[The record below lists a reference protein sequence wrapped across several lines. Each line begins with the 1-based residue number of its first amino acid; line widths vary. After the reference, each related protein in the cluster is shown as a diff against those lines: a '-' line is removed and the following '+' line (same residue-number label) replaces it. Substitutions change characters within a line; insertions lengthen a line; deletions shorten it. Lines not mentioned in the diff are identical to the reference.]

1 MGELLTMSQ
10 KELDR
15 LEIVQKITEK
25 RLTQTAGARRLKISY
40 RQMKRLVAKY
50 RKYGAAGLISKKRK
64 SPSNRKFND
73 DFKQNV
79 KFIVEKI
86 YYDFGPT
93 FAAEKLLETHLI
105 KVNKETLRQW
115 MIEWELRKHKKR
127 KSVVVYQQR
136 TPRSCLGELVQIDG
150 SPHDWFEGRNEKCCL
165 IVFSD
170 DATSRISQMR
180 FFPTETTLAYFECTK
195 KYLKKHGRPLAF
207 YSDRHS
213 IFRVNTKDA
222 LGETQFER
230 AMKELGIET
239 ICANSPQAKGRVER
253 ANRTLQDRL
262 VKELRLNN
270 ISDIESANKFLDAFT
285 NKYNARFAKNPMSNK
300 NAHRRSIPADELLDV
315 ILSERQK
322 RVMSKN
328 IEVSFDGRTFQ
339 IQLPKSQRGYALRK
353 QKLEVCRFPGGD
365 IKLWYK
371 NRFLEYHELKTR
383 PKTANVISSKEIN
396 NTMDKLDTRRTVK
409 PPMDHPWK
417 QKSFLRMVAK
427 KASQREHIENGLR
440 FVERKSFI

>member
-15 LEIVQKITEK
+15 LEIVQKIMGK
-25 RLTQTAGARRLKISY
+25 SLTQTSGAKQLKISY

-50 RKYGAAGLISKKRK
+50 KKYGASGLVSKKRNK
-64 SPSNRKFND
+64 PGNRKFD
-73 DFKQNV
+73 DEFKQNV
-79 KFIVEKI
+79 RSIVEKS

-93 FAAEKLLETHLI
+93 FASEKLLESHRI

-115 MIEWELRKHKKR
+115 MIEWALRKPKKR
-127 KSVVVYQQR
+127 KSTVVHQQR
-136 TPRSCLGELVQIDG
+136 TPRSSFGELVQIDG
-150 SPHDWFEGRNEKCCL
+150 SPHDWFENRGEKCCL

-180 FFPTETTLAYFECTK
+180 FFPSETTLAYFECAK
-195 KYLKKHGRPLAF
+195 RYLKKHGRPLAF

-213 IFRVNTKDA
+213 IFRVNTKDS

-270 ISDIESANKFLDAFT
+270 ISDIESANQFLEAFT
-285 NKYNARFAKNPMSNK
+285 GKYNARFAKKPMSNK

-315 ILSERQK
+315 ILSERQE

-328 IEVSFDGRTFQ
+328 LEVSFNGRTFQ
-339 IQLPKSQRGYALRK
+339 IQLPESQRGYALRK
-353 QKLEVCRFPGGD
+353 QKLDVCRFPGGH
-365 IKLWYK
+365 IKLWHK
-371 NRFLEYHELKTR
+371 NRFLEYHELKIR
-383 PKTANVISSKEIN
+383 PKTANVISSKEIDD
-396 NTMDKLDTRRTVK
+396 TMDKLYSRRTVK
-409 PPMDHPWK
+409 PSMDHPWK
-417 QKSFLRMVAK
+417 QKSFLRMVEK
-427 KASQREHIENGLR
+427 KASQKNCAE
-440 FVERKSFI
+440 VERAL

>member
-15 LEIVQKITEK
+15 LEIVQKITGES
-25 RLTQTAGARRLKISY
+25 LTQVTGAKRLKISY

-64 SPSNRKFND
+64 NPGNRKFND
-73 DFKQNV
+73 EFKQNV
-79 KFIVEKI
+79 KSIVVKT
-86 YYDFGPT
+86 YHDFGPT
-93 FAAEKLLETHLI
+93 FASEKLLETHGI
-105 KVNKETLRQW
+105 KINKETMRQW
-115 MIEWELRKHKKR
+115 MIEWELRKPKKR
-127 KSVVVYQQR
+127 KSVVVHQQR
-136 TPRSCLGELVQIDG
+136 TPRFSLGELVQIDG
-150 SPHDWFEGRNEKCCL
+150 SPHDWFEGRGEKCCL

-195 KYLKKHGRPLAF
+195 RYLKKHGRPLTF

-213 IFRVNTKDA
+213 IFRVNTEEA

-270 ISDIESANKFLDAFT
+270 ISDIESANLFLEKFTD
-285 NKYNARFAKNPMSNK
+285 KYNAKFAKKPISDK
-300 NAHRRSIPADELLDV
+300 NAHRSSLPANSLLDI
-315 ILSERQK
+315 ILSERQD
-322 RVMSKN
+322 RIMSKN
-328 IEVSFDGRTFQ
+328 LEVSFDSRIFQ

-353 QKLEVCRFPGGD
+353 QKLQVCRLPDGH

-371 NRFLEYHELKTR
+371 NRFLEYRELEART
-383 PKTANVISSKEIN
+383 KTAEVISSKEIN
-396 NTMDKLDTRRTVK
+396 HTIEKLYLNRTAK

-417 QKSFLRMVAK
+417 KKSFLRMVAK
-427 KASQREHIENGLR
+427 KSSQKNYAENGRTL
-440 FVERKSFI
+440 